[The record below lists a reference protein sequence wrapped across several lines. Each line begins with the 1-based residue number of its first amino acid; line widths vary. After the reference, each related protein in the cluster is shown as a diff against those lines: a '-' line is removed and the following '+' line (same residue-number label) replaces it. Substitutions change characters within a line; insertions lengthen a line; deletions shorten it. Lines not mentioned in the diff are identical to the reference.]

1 MFERH
6 DSPEMDRSLLEG
18 AWRFQVVAP
27 LVRGSLNHEERKA
40 HRKVLLSNPLIHPWR
55 GAIRLSA
62 RTLRRWCK
70 AAREAGMAGLV
81 STARKD
87 LGRPPSVIGLR
98 PKYSMVT

>member
-40 HRKVLLSNPLIHPWR
+40 HRKVLLSNPLIHPWLLPLKLHGR
-55 GAIRLSA
+55 IVPRLDGHH
-62 RTLRRWCK
+62 WVV
-70 AAREAGMAGLV
+70 AGGW
-81 STARKD
+81 
-87 LGRPPSVIGLR
+87 
-98 PKYSMVT
+98 